1 MFGGKEPVLPLLS
14 STARTVDSTG
24 GDHRQERRP
33 SVAAAAAG
41 GGGGDPPL
49 GEERGIESTDELLY
63 VDRLILP
70 FRTNKYGN
78 FLQRLWLAWLI
89 PVVVKGLEL
98 YLLVNLFRE
107 DSDSKLL
114 RDSQMLRLKD
124 APNTNCPM
132 SEGRNVYSIS
142 PDYFFSLSLMAAI
155 YGACVCVSDIMFV
168 GRGIIGLTIKCK
180 RSFLECCG
188 RESKDVPSD
197 TPEDDTKKWFRLVL
211 MCICNLTLHFFCLYS
226 VANSVS
232 RSTSIGVGVAN
243 FAVIFI
249 VLELDQKVHARTA
262 HIPHPEY

>member
-24 GDHRQERRP
+24 GDQRQERRP
-33 SVAAAAAG
+33 SVAAAATG

-49 GEERGIESTDELLY
+49 EEREIQSTDELLY

-70 FRTNKYGN
+70 FQTCKD
-78 FLQRLWLAWLI
+78 LQRLWLAWLI

-107 DSDSKLL
+107 DSDSKIL

-142 PDYFFSLSLMAAI
+142 ADYFFSLSLMAAI
-155 YGACVCVSDIMFV
+155 YGACMCVNDIMFV

-180 RSFLECCG
+180 RGLFKWCG
-188 RESKDVPSD
+188 CESQDAPSD
-197 TPEDDTKKWFRLVL
+197 TPEEDTKKWIRLGM
-211 MCICNLTLHFFCLYS
+211 MCACNLALHFFCLYS

-232 RSTSIGVGVAN
+232 RSTSVVSGVAN

-249 VLELDQKVHARTA
+249 VLELDQKVHASPA
-262 HIPHPEY
+262 YIPHPEH